1 MSFLRKKKIKNAMAV
16 LTALLLVFSGIF
28 DVGGVKTDA
37 ASSVQS
43 KINDAVK
50 KKQEAKKNMD
60 AAKQKK
66 SSATKEKEQLD
77 NEIDT
82 LETELGEINSIIS
95 ETEKVI
101 AEKEAEIAEY
111 EVKIDENDKKFRA
124 RLRAMD
130 ENNTATYVDLLLSAK
145 SISDFFTKVET
156 IKEISEHDNE
166 IIANMITLKNGVEE
180 SKEVVVAQRDEQV
193 EARSLV
199 ESKKAAL
206 DKKIAEK
213 SSLIKELEKDIEAYK
228 KVEEEQEKLENQ
240 LKASLQS
247 SLSKSSSAVS
257 PKYVNG
263 VFSWPAPAS
272 YNITSPYGYRI
283 HPVYKTKKFHSG
295 IDIGAGYGTAVV
307 AANGGTVTM
316 AGWNGGYGN
325 CIVIDHGGGLATLYG
340 HLSSIG
346 VSKGATVS
354 KGQQIGKVGSTG
366 VSTGPHL
373 HFEVLKNGSTTNPMS
388 YLN

>member
-1 MSFLRKKKIKNAMAV
+1 MTEKIKKIRTV
-16 LTALLLVFSGIF
+16 LSAILVCALVLAPNF
-28 DVGGVKTDA
+28 GGEIKTNA
-37 ASSVQS
+37 ASSVQT

-50 KKQEAKKNMD
+50 KKQEAKKNIE

-66 SSATKEKEQLD
+66 SNETKEKEKLD
-77 NEIDT
+77 DEIDVLGVELNEI
-82 LETELGEINSIIS
+82 ESIIS
-95 ETEKVI
+95 EAERVI
-101 AEKEAEIAEY
+101 AEKEAEIADY
-111 EVKIDENDKKFRA
+111 EAQITENDQKFRA

-130 ENNTATYVDLLLSAK
+130 ENNTATYIDILLSAE

-156 IKEISEHDNE
+156 IKEISEHDQG
-166 IIANMITLKNGVEE
+166 IIDNMIELKNGVVA
-180 SKEVVVAQRDEQV
+180 SKTEVETRRDEQL
-193 EARSLV
+193 EAKSLV
-199 ESKKAAL
+199 EKKKAAL
-206 DKKIAEK
+206 NAKIAEK
-213 SSLIKELEKDIEAYK
+213 SNMIKKLEKDIEAYK
-228 KVEEEQEKLENQ
+228 KVEEEQERLENQ

-257 PKYVNG
+257 PRYVNG
-263 VFSWPAPAS
+263 AFSWPAPAS

-283 HPVYKTKKFHSG
+283 HPVYKTRKFHSG

-340 HLSSIG
+340 HLSSMS
-346 VSKGATVS
+346 VSRGASVS
-354 KGQQIGKVGSTG
+354 KGQQIGKIGSTG

-373 HFEVLKNGSTTNPMS
+373 HFEALKNGSTTDPMA
-388 YLN
+388 YFK

>member
-1 MSFLRKKKIKNAMAV
+1 MKFYKNKKIRTV
-16 LTALLLVFSGIF
+16 LTVALAFSLVFSGIP
-28 DVGGVKTDA
+28 GSKIMPDA

-50 KKQEAKKNMD
+50 KKQEAKKNIES
-60 AAKQKK
+60 AQQKK
-66 SSATKEKEQLD
+66 SSATKEKEKLD
-77 NEIDT
+77 DEIDVLATELNEID
-82 LETELGEINSIIS
+82 SIIS
-95 ETEKVI
+95 ETERVI
-101 AEKEAEIAEY
+101 GEKEQEIAEY
-111 EVKIDENDKKFRA
+111 EANIEENDQKFRA

-130 ENNTATYVDLLLSAK
+130 ENNTATYIDILLSAE

-156 IKEISEHDNE
+156 IKEISEHDQE
-166 IIANMITLKNGVEE
+166 IIDNMITLKNGVIE
-180 SKEVVVAQRDEQV
+180 SKKVVEAQRDEQL
-193 EARSLV
+193 EAKSLV

-206 DKKIAEK
+206 NAKIAEK
-213 SSLIKELEKDIEAYK
+213 SNLIKQLEKNIEEYK
-228 KVEEEQEKLENQ
+228 KVEEEQERLENQ

-247 SLSKSSSAVS
+247 SLSKTSSAVS

-263 VFSWPAPAS
+263 AFSWPAPAS
-272 YNITSPYGYRI
+272 YNVTSPYGYRI

-295 IDIGAGYGTAVV
+295 IDIGAGYGTACV

-340 HLSSIG
+340 HLSTIS
-346 VSKGATVS
+346 VSSGATVS
-354 KGQQIGKVGSTG
+354 KGQQIGKIGSTG

-373 HFEVLKNGSTTNPMS
+373 HFEVLKGGSTTNPMAYFS
-388 YLN
+388 

>member
-1 MSFLRKKKIKNAMAV
+1 MTDLIKKIRTVLSAV
-16 LTALLLVFSGIF
+16 LVCALVLAPNF
-28 DVGGVKTDA
+28 GGEIKTNA
-37 ASSVQS
+37 ASSVQT

-50 KKQEAKKNMD
+50 KKQEAKKNIEE
-60 AAKQKK
+60 AKQKK
-66 SSATKEKEQLD
+66 SNETKEKEKLD
-77 NEIDT
+77 DEIDVLGAELNEI
-82 LETELGEINSIIS
+82 EAIIS
-95 ETEKVI
+95 EAERVI
-101 AEKEAEIAEY
+101 AEKEAEIADY
-111 EVKIDENDKKFRA
+111 EAQITENDQKFRA

-130 ENNTATYVDLLLSAK
+130 ENNTATYIDILLSAE

-156 IKEISEHDNE
+156 IKEISEHDQG
-166 IIANMITLKNGVEE
+166 IINNMIELKNGVVA
-180 SKEVVVAQRDEQV
+180 SKTEVETRRDEQLEAKSMV
-193 EARSLV
+193 EK
-199 ESKKAAL
+199 KKAAL
-206 DKKIAEK
+206 NAKIAEK
-213 SSLIKELEKDIEAYK
+213 SNMIKKLEKDIEAYK
-228 KVEEEQEKLENQ
+228 RVEEEQERLENQ

-263 VFSWPAPAS
+263 AFSWPAPAS

-340 HLSSIG
+340 HMSSIS
-346 VSKGATVS
+346 VSKGASVS

-373 HFEVLKNGSTTNPMS
+373 HFEALKNGSTTDPMA
-388 YLN
+388 YFK

>member
-1 MSFLRKKKIKNAMAV
+1 MTDLIKKIRTVLSAV
-16 LTALLLVFSGIF
+16 LVCALVSAPNF
-28 DVGGVKTDA
+28 GGEIKTNA
-37 ASSVQS
+37 ASSVQT

-50 KKQEAKKNMD
+50 KKQEAKKNIEE
-60 AAKQKK
+60 AKQKK
-66 SSATKEKEQLD
+66 SNETKEKEKLD
-77 NEIDT
+77 DEIDVLGAELNEI
-82 LETELGEINSIIS
+82 EAIIS
-95 ETEKVI
+95 EAERVI
-101 AEKEAEIAEY
+101 AEKEAEIADY
-111 EVKIDENDKKFRA
+111 EAQITENDQKFRA

-130 ENNTATYVDLLLSAK
+130 ENNTATYIDILLSAE

-156 IKEISEHDNE
+156 IKEISEHDQG
-166 IIANMITLKNGVEE
+166 IINNMIELKNGVVA
-180 SKEVVVAQRDEQV
+180 SKTEVETRRDEQLEAKSMV
-193 EARSLV
+193 EK
-199 ESKKAAL
+199 KKAAL
-206 DKKIAEK
+206 NAKIAEK
-213 SSLIKELEKDIEAYK
+213 SNMIKKLEKDIEAYK
-228 KVEEEQEKLENQ
+228 RVEEEQERLENQ

-263 VFSWPAPAS
+263 AFSWPAPAS

-340 HLSSIG
+340 HMSSIS
-346 VSKGATVS
+346 VSKGASVS

-373 HFEVLKNGSTTNPMS
+373 HFEALKNGSTTDPMA
-388 YLN
+388 YFK